1 MSQPN
6 ANPAPLHEQ
15 LDRLLVAIAEAA
27 ASNRGACLNSL
38 QDHAREVVARVKQL
52 EEGAQSQPKSE

>member
-38 QDHAREVVARVKQL
+38 QDHAREVVARVKRL
-52 EEGAQSQPKSE
+52 EEGGQ